1 MGLFGI
7 GAPNETASVILD
19 CYTRSEVPGKR
30 IEKSIGLVQY
40 TKKGIA
46 GDILNEIDGIFKSL
60 LQVARDKGANA
71 VLNVRIIT
79 GSYQQQGSAWEV
91 TYIVAYGEA
100 VILSPA

>member
-1 MGLFGI
+1 M
-7 GAPNETASVILD
+7 
-19 CYTRSEVPGKR
+19 
-30 IEKSIGLVQY
+30 QY